1 MAGNSKGYKHTFPP
15 PPHSFTIGGGDIV
28 YKKIIN
34 RVVSDETLAKM
45 RARKHSDYTK
55 ALIGASYGGRTHTE

>member
-1 MAGNSKGYKHTFPP
+1 MAGNYKGYKHTFPP
-15 PPHSFTIGGGDIV
+15 MAEGGDRV